1 MKFLI
6 IGLGNFGQEYELTRH
21 NIGFLILDFLA
32 KKFKKNFLR
41 DKYVKKSFIQ
51 IKGRKIYLIKPTT
64 YMNLSG
70 KAVKYW
76 VEKLKIKKEN
86 ILVVLD
92 DISLPYGKNRIRKKG
107 SDGGHNGLKSI
118 NDSLSSNEYP
128 RLRFGI
134 GNEYKTGKKSHYVLE
149 NFSEAELKK
158 IEEKIGE
165 SIKIIESFCFEG
177 IEICMNKYN

>member
-76 VEKLKIKKEN
+76 VEKLKINKEN

-107 SDGGHNGLKSI
+107 SDGGHNGLKNI
-118 NDSLSSNEYP
+118 NDTLSSNEYP

-134 GNEYKTGKKSHYVLE
+134 GNEYKIGKQSHYVLE
-149 NFSEAELKK
+149 NFSESELKK
-158 IEEKIGE
+158 IEEKISG

-177 IEICMNKYN
+177 IERCMNKYN